1 MIVLN
6 AAKVKVFKSRSKTRE
21 RKKLCPPFQSSS
33 FPGLRPL
40 PLSAVQTPPGLST
53 TSQPHYCS
61 QPLHV
66 PIHYKSNCW
75 LAFLMYYISL
85 IDPLLEGPRSLPNL
99 LQVSLP
105 TSHFNTG
112 SYNIVALFSICIPNP
127 LQNES
132 TSPILS
138 VLTDKAWLR
147 ERPRRLGI

>member
-6 AAKVKVFKSRSKTRE
+6 AVKVKVFKSRSKTRG
-21 RKKLCPPFQSSS
+21 RKKLCPPSQASS

-61 QPLHV
+61 QPPQV

-85 IDPLLEGPRSLPNL
+85 IDPLSLPNL

-112 SYNIVALFSICIPNP
+112 SYNIVALFSICIPTP

-147 ERPRRLGI
+147 ERLRCLGI